1 MNVTDKHVAENRAAI
16 SKNLQNKMNK
26 QMLKQ
31 IVSQELDLLFRTDH
45 WGTEDQIAMENIILD
60 RSGMECKDQESIE
73 EYYLRIYDSI

>member
-1 MNVTDKHVAENRAAI
+1 MNVTDKHVAENKAAI
-16 SKNLQNKMNK
+16 NKNIKNKMNK
-26 QMLKQ
+26 KMLKQ

-60 RSGMECKDQESIE
+60 RSGMECKDQETIE

>member
-1 MNVTDKHVAENRAAI
+1 MD
-16 SKNLQNKMNK
+16 K

-31 IVSQELDLLFRTDH
+31 IVKQELDLLLKTDH

-60 RSGMECKDQESIE
+60 QTGIECKYQESIE

>member
-1 MNVTDKHVAENRAAI
+1 
-16 SKNLQNKMNK
+16 MNK

-31 IVSQELDLLFRTDH
+31 IVSQELDLLFKTDH

-60 RSGMECKDQESIE
+60 RSGMECKYQESIE